1 MKAKLFF
8 GALTALMAASCANA
22 TQPSNFDLN
31 VNLSPDEEGMIVY
44 ITNFDNGAKID
55 SAVVDE
61 NGIANFKNPVDA
73 PFYGRM
79 LLDGDRIGDLIIEP
93 GKFNFFPLEN
103 RRIEGTGVL
112 NDRMK
117 AMSAQLSDLAKEFQ
131 SQPNDSAGRVAREE
145 IYNRYNNL
153 LSEVME
159 QNITN
164 PLGYTIFIERCQQ
177 MDLSELDQELA
188 KYPHFK
194 ESARVQKSRDQLLV
208 KEETS
213 VGHKY
218 KDFAITYEGTTKR
231 LSEYVGGDHY
241 TLVDFWASWCGPCI
255 REIEVIKKLYDKYN
269 GKGLEF
275 LGVAVWDQP
284 EKTIEAVNKYS
295 IPWNVIIDAQTIP
308 TDLYGISG
316 IPCIILI
323 APDGTIV
330 SRDKQDEELVA
341 DVEAAMAEFNK
352 TNK

>member
-8 GALTALMAASCANA
+8 GAMTAFMAASCASA
-22 TQPSNFDLN
+22 TQPSNFDLK
-31 VNLSPDEEGMIVY
+31 VNLTPDEDGMMVY
-44 ITNFDNGAKID
+44 ITNFDNGNKID
-55 SAVVDE
+55 SAIVDE
-61 NGIANFKNPVDA
+61 NGIASFTKTVDT

-79 LLDGDRIGDLIIEP
+79 LLEGERIGDMIIEP
-93 GKFNFFPLEN
+93 GKFNYFPAEN
-103 RRIEGTGVL
+103 RRIEGDGVL
-112 NDRMK
+112 NERLK
-117 AMSAQLSDLAKEFQ
+117 AMSAKLSDLAKEFQ
-131 SQPNDSAGRVAREE
+131 SQPNDSAGQVARED

-153 LSEVME
+153 LTEVME
-159 QNITN
+159 QNIDN
-164 PLGYTIFIERCQQ
+164 PLGYTIFIEKCQQ
-177 MDLSELDQELA
+177 MDLGELDQALE

-194 ESARVQKSRDQLLV
+194 ESLRVQKSRNHLLV

-218 KDFAITYEGTTKR
+218 KDFEITYDGTTKR
-231 LSEYVGGDHY
+231 LSDYVGDDHY

-255 REIEVIKKLYDKYN
+255 REIEVIKKLYEKYN

-284 EKTIEAVNKYS
+284 EKTIEAVKKHS
-295 IPWNVIIDAQTIP
+295 IPWNVILDAQTIP

-330 SRDKQDEELVA
+330 SRDKQDEDLVA
-341 DVEAAMAEFNK
+341 DVESAMAEFNE
-352 TNK
+352 NK